1 MKEHSLTSS
10 AHKQH
15 IGPAQERYI
24 GIGEL
29 ARESGCKPE
38 TVRYYERIG
47 LLPSALRN
55 EGNQRRY
62 THTSIRR
69 LTFIRHARDFGFT
82 IEAVRELLQMADV
95 PTMPCEEVDTLA
107 KRHLAEVEA
116 RLARLTALRNE
127 LQRMIGQCAG
137 GSIGQCH
144 IIDVLSD
151 HRLCHQAEPHGGAE
165 SLR

>member
-1 MKEHSLTSS
+1 MKDQTPEPTST
-10 AHKQH
+10 
-15 IGPAQERYI
+15 ERYI

-38 TVRYYERIG
+38 TVRYYEQIG
-47 LLPSALRN
+47 LLPSAPRN

-62 THTSIRR
+62 TTAAIRR
-69 LTFIRHARDFGFT
+69 LTFIRHARDFGFSV
-82 IEAVRELLQMADV
+82 EAVRELLQMADY

-116 RLARLTALRNE
+116 RLARLTSVRDELR
-127 LQRMIGQCAG
+127 RMINQCAG
-137 GSIGQCH
+137 GNVGQCH

-151 HRLCHQAEPHGGAE
+151 HRLCHQTGPHGGADVIG
-165 SLR
+165 

>member
-1 MKEHSLTSS
+1 MKDQTPEPT
-10 AHKQH
+10 AT
-15 IGPAQERYI
+15 ERYI

-38 TVRYYERIG
+38 TVRYYEQIG
-47 LLPSALRN
+47 LLPSAPRN

-62 THTSIRR
+62 TTAAIRR
-69 LTFIRHARDFGFT
+69 LTFIRHARDFGFSV
-82 IEAVRELLQMADV
+82 EAVRELLQMADY

-116 RLARLTALRNE
+116 RLARLTSVRDE
-127 LQRMIGQCAG
+127 LKRMINQCAG
-137 GSIGQCH
+137 GNVGQCH

-151 HRLCHQAEPHGGAE
+151 HRLCHQAGPHGGADVIG
-165 SLR
+165 

>member
-1 MKEHSLTSS
+1 MKEHSL
-10 AHKQH
+10 
-15 IGPAQERYI
+15 AQPTHERHI

-47 LLPSALRN
+47 LLPSASRN

-62 THTSIRR
+62 DTAAIRR
-69 LTFIRHARDFGFT
+69 LTFIRHARDFGFSV
-82 IEAVRELLQMADV
+82 EAVRELLHMADC
-95 PTMPCEEVDTLA
+95 PTMRCEEVDMLA

-116 RLARLTALRNE
+116 RLARLTAVRDE
-127 LQRMIGQCAG
+127 LQRMVNQCAG

-151 HRLCHQAEPHGGAE
+151 HRLCHQAEPHGGADVIG
-165 SLR
+165 

>member
-1 MKEHSLTSS
+1 MKDTL
-10 AHKQH
+10 
-15 IGPAQERYI
+15 AQSTPTEGYI

-47 LLPSALRN
+47 LLPSAPRN

-62 THTSIRR
+62 TASAIRR
-69 LTFIRHARDFGFT
+69 LTFIRHARDFGFSVD
-82 IEAVRELLQMADV
+82 AVRELLHMADM
-95 PTMPCEEVDTLA
+95 PTMPCHEVDALA

-116 RLARLTALRNE
+116 RLARLTALRDE
-127 LQRMIGQCAG
+127 LQRMIGQCEG
-137 GSIGQCH
+137 ENIGQCH

-151 HRLCHQAEPHGGAE
+151 HRLCHHSAPHGGAE